1 MPSILLIESSL
12 FPGEMSASRAVAAA
26 LAGDAS
32 VVRRDLASDP
42 LPHASLDLM
51 SGWMTP
57 SGDRSAAQAEAV
69 ALSGQLIDELLAAD
83 IVVIGVPMYNFSIP
97 STLKAWIDHIAI
109 AGQTFRYNEQGRPE
123 GLVSGKRVILLASR
137 GGIYGEG
144 PMAGFN
150 HQDPYLR
157 AVLGFLGMTD
167 LTVIGIEGQKM
178 APEQAAENRASA
190 VRKLEDLLATAGAGV
205 AA

>member
-1 MPSILLIESSL
+1 MSSILLIESSL

-26 LAGDAS
+26 LAGDAA

-57 SGDRSAAQAEAV
+57 SGDRSADQAAAV
-69 ALSGQLIDELLAAD
+69 ALSGELIDELLAAD

-137 GGIYGEG
+137 GGIYSEG

-167 LTVIGIEGQKM
+167 LTVLVIEGQKM

-190 VRKLEDLLATAGAGV
+190 VRRLDELLATAGAGV